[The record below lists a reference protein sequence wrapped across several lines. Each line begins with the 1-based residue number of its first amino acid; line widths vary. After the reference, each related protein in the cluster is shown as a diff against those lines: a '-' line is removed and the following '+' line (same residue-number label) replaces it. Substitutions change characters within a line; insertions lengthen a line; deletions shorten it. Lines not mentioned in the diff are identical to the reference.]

1 MEYQVKRLEGAS
13 AQPVGSVSIDPDR
26 WNEENG
32 CSLSLDGKPDTWLNA
47 WNAAAETA

>member
-1 MEYQVKRLEGAS
+1 MKNLVDHHRDEPSV
-13 AQPVGSVSIDPDR
+13 PVGSVSIDPDR
-26 WNEENG
+26 WDEENG